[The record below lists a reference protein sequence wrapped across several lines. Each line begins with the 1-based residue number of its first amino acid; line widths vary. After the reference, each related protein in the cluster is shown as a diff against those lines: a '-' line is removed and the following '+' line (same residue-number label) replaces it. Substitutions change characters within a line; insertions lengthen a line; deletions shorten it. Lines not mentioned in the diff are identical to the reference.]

1 MDVYYNS
8 SFGCLVCPE
17 TRMGNT
23 PMRVVIDPVT
33 ALDRGFTAA
42 MLGEAIL
49 SALERSRTALPVS
62 RGDMGAGR
70 FWQVTGIKG
79 FAAFSRKF
87 QCVSIDARGPALEII
102 KLIRDTDGGY
112 IEPVDQSPLKIPAGV
127 PATQLGEAVLS
138 LFSPG
143 LEGSANETLA
153 FETVHGS
160 VVTYRRPS
168 DAFQDCGDGH
178 TDAYQVFTL
187 GDAPQSHIVFLIDS
201 GYQSL
206 SRAAVLE
213 RWQTQYGQLSEFR
226 FQRRRK
232 LPLLASMKGRTAEA
246 EITSHVYRDGG
257 GTLEVLACIEHL
269 LPLEAQETM
278 RAEYQALIHSIA
290 VKGQQGDGSEGLVN
304 K

>member
-1 MDVYYNS
+1 MNVYYNS

-33 ALDRGFTAA
+33 ALGKGFTAT

-49 SALERSRTALPVS
+49 SALKRSRTALPVP
-62 RGDMGAGR
+62 RVDMGAGR

-87 QCVSIDARGPALEII
+87 QCVSIDVRGSVLEIV

-112 IEPVDQSPLKIPAGV
+112 IEPLDQSPLEIPAGV

-143 LEGSANETLA
+143 LEGSANETLS
-153 FETVHGS
+153 FETAHGS

-168 DAFQDCGDGH
+168 DACQDCGDGH
-178 TDAYQVFTL
+178 TDAYQVYAL
-187 GDAPQSHIVFLIDS
+187 EDAPGSHIAFLIGS
-201 GYQSL
+201 GYHDL
-206 SRAAVLE
+206 SKAAVLE
-213 RWQTQYGQLSEFR
+213 RWQEQYGTLSMFR

-232 LPLLASMKGRTAEA
+232 LPLMASMQGRTAEA
-246 EITSHVYRDGG
+246 EIISHIYQDGA
-257 GTLEVLACIEHL
+257 GTLEVLTCIEHL
-269 LPLEAQETM
+269 LPLEAQKAV
-278 RAEYQALIHSIA
+278 RAEYQMLIRSISI
-290 VKGQQGDGSEGLVN
+290 KG
-304 K
+304 